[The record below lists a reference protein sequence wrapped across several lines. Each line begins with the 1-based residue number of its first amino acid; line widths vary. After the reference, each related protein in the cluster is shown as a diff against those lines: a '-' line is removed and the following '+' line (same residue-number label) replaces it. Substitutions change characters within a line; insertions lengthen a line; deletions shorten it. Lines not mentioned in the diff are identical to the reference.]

1 MSLDLAHLTDELH
14 RVGAIRF
21 GEFQLKDGTVAPFYI
36 DLRPLVSEPLTL
48 KLLAAAL
55 AERLSEFRFDLITG
69 IPYAALPI
77 GVAVSLATN
86 IPLVYARREAH
97 GSGTKKKVE
106 GKFEP
111 GQRVLVIDDVITT
124 GASKLEAWEPLQ
136 DVGLEVRDVLVVIDR
151 EQGGAEVL
159 AQHGLRLHSLM
170 TITELLERLGGAGKL
185 SAEEIDRAL
194 AFVRTHRVA

>member
-1 MSLDLAHLTDELH
+1 MPVDLAQLAEELH

-36 DLRPLVSEPLTL
+36 DLRPLVSEPRTL
-48 KLLAAAL
+48 KLLAEVL
-55 AERLSEFRFDLITG
+55 AERIKGFRFDLITG

-77 GVAVSLATN
+77 GVAVSLLTD

-106 GKFEP
+106 GKFEL
-111 GQRVLVIDDVITT
+111 GQTVLVIDDVITT

-136 DVGLEVRDVLVVIDR
+136 DVGLKVKDVLVVIDR

-159 AQHGLRLHSLM
+159 AQHGLRLHCLM
-170 TITELLERLGGAGKL
+170 TITDLLELLQAAGKVTK
-185 SAEEIDRAL
+185 EQIDTAL
-194 AFVRTHRVA
+194 QFVREHRVA

>member
-1 MSLDLAHLTDELH
+1 MAVDVGLLARELH
-14 RVGAIRF
+14 RAGCIRF
-21 GEFQLKDGTVAPFYI
+21 GEFRLKDGSVAPIYI
-36 DLRPLVSEPLTL
+36 DLRVLVGEPKTL
-48 KLLAAAL
+48 KLLAGMLLDKMRGL
-55 AERLSEFRFDLITG
+55 AFDLITG

-77 GVAVSLATN
+77 GVAVSLQAD

-97 GSGTKKKVE
+97 GTGTQRQVE

-124 GASKLEAWEPLQ
+124 GASKLEAWAPLQ
-136 DVGLEVRDVLVVIDR
+136 AAGLVVEDVLVVIDR

-159 AQHGLRLHSLM
+159 QAHGLKVHALAG
-170 TITELLERLGGAGKL
+170 ITELLEELKASGAV
-185 SAEEIDRAL
+185 SEPEAEKAL

>member
-1 MSLDLAHLTDELH
+1 MAIDTGRLAEELH

-21 GEFQLKDGTVAPFYI
+21 GEFKLKDGSIAPFYI
-36 DLRPLVSEPLTL
+36 DLRILVGEPATL
-48 KLLAAAL
+48 KLLSAMIWEKASGL
-55 AERLSEFRFDLITG
+55 EFDLITG

-77 GVAVSLATN
+77 GVAVSLHADV
-86 IPLVYARREAH
+86 PLVYARREAH
-97 GSGTKKKVE
+97 ATGTQRQVE

-136 DVGLEVRDVLVVIDR
+136 TAGLVVTDVLVVIDR

-159 AQHGLRLHSLM
+159 ARHGLTLHALAG
-170 TITELLERLGGAGKL
+170 ITEVLEHLRAGGNA
-185 SAEEIDRAL
+185 AEDEVAKAL
-194 AFVRTHRVA
+194 EFVRSHRVS

>member
-77 GVAVSLATN
+77 GVAVSLATD